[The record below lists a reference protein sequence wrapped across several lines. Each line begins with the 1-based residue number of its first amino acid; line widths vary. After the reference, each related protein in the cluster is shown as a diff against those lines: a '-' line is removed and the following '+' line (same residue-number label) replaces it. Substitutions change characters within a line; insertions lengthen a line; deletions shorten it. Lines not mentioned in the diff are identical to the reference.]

1 MEIRK
6 YVDIEGVVLTEDI
19 VEGRMVLFTSHSW
32 SHNFGSWGDLKGV
45 KLPDNSDESAV
56 AKYVLAFALDNS
68 LLPIYEPTPALSW
81 ATRMGFESSANVPFT
96 AKVYLTHPANMV
108 GQTLP
113 SGTLGL
119 AFAGGVFTVPSGA
132 YLYNANLATP
142 GTFLVVA
149 NTADDSAADAG
160 KLKYSATAGVAIV
173 ERYNS
178 DTKELTFR
186 TAVP

>member
-6 YVDIEGVVLTEDI
+6 YVDIEGVVVTEDI

-32 SHNFGSWGDLKGV
+32 DHDFGSWSDLKGV
-45 KLPDNSDESAV
+45 KLPDNSTESGRAF
-56 AKYVLAFALDNS
+56 YVLGFAVDNS

-132 YLYNANLATP
+132 YMYSASLANPGAYLA
-142 GTFLVVA
+142 VA
-149 NTADDSAADAG
+149 NTADDSEADAG
-160 KLKYSATAGVAIV
+160 KLKYSASAGVAIV
-173 ERYNS
+173 ERYNE
-178 DTKELTFR
+178 DTNELTFR
-186 TAVP
+186 TSQP

>member
-6 YVDIEGVVLTEDI
+6 YVDIEGVVVTEDI

-32 SHNFGSWGDLKGV
+32 DHDFGSWSDLKGV
-45 KLPDNSDESAV
+45 KLPDNSTESGRAF
-56 AKYVLAFALDNS
+56 YVLGFALDNS
-68 LLPIYEPTPALSW
+68 LLPIYEPTPALAW
-81 ATRMGFESSANVPFT
+81 ATRMGFESAANVPFT
-96 AKVYLTHPANMV
+96 AKVYLTHPANMI

-132 YLYNANLATP
+132 FIYTANLVTP
-142 GTFLVVA
+142 GTELVVA
-149 NTADDSAADAG
+149 NTNDDGAGSAG

-178 DTKELTFR
+178 DTQELTFR
-186 TAVP
+186 TSQP

>member
-6 YVDIEGVVLTEDI
+6 YVDIEGVVVTEDI

-32 SHNFGSWGDLKGV
+32 DHDFGSWSDLKGV
-45 KLPDNSDESAV
+45 KLPDTSAE
-56 AKYVLAFALDNS
+56 AARAYYVLGFAVDNS
-68 LLPIYEPTPALSW
+68 LLPIYEPTPSLSY

-96 AKVYLTHPANMV
+96 AKAYLTHPANMV
-108 GQTLP
+108 GQTIP
-113 SGTLGL
+113 SGTLAL

-132 YLYNANLATP
+132 YIYNANLATP

-149 NTADDSAADAG
+149 NANDDSEADAG

-178 DTKELTFR
+178 DTNELTFR
-186 TAVP
+186 TSQP

>member
-6 YVDIEGVVLTEDI
+6 YVDIEGVVATEDI

-32 SHNFGSWGDLKGV
+32 SPDFGSWGDLKGV
-45 KLPDNSDESAV
+45 KLPDTSAESAR
-56 AKYVLAFALDNS
+56 AFYVLGFALDNS
-68 LLPIYEPTPALSW
+68 LLPIYQPTPSLSW
-81 ATRMGFESSANVPFT
+81 ATRMGFESAANVPFT

-108 GQTLP
+108 GQTVP
-113 SGTLGL
+113 SGTLAL

-149 NTADDSAADAG
+149 NTADDSADDAG
-160 KLKYSATAGVAIV
+160 KLKYSASAGVAIV
-173 ERYNS
+173 ERYNAT
-178 DTKELTFR
+178 TKELTFR
-186 TAVP
+186 TSQP